1 MDRYR
6 NIKILNNAQGIKYY
20 KGTKYPE
27 IPLNFND
34 LYVITSAE
42 DRYDT
47 LAYAYYNDSS
57 LWWIISSANPQYT
70 QGSIYPPEGT
80 QLRIPLDVSTIINNY
95 NALNNRI

>member
-1 MDRYR
+1 MNRYQFIPITR
-6 NIKILNNAQGIKYY
+6 NLRGQEQYSSV
-20 KGTKYPE
+20 KYPE

-70 QGSIYPPEGT
+70 QGSIYPPEGA

-95 NALNNRI
+95 NALNNRV